1 MTERT
6 FNIIMCC
13 KGKLYP
19 EVEGG
24 IDRIKMYMSEECD
37 CSPED
42 YGWVELKQVMQEAAL
57 DYIDTCDKPSAF
69 LRSILCNKVSGI
81 PIALGICVA
90 FKKVSVR
97 DESGNYVNG
106 FTEELYSTLSRR

>member
-6 FNIIMCC
+6 FNIIRCC

-19 EVEGG
+19 EVEGAL
-24 IDRIKMYMSEECD
+24 DRVKMFIAEECD
-37 CSPED
+37 CSVDD
-42 YGWVELKQVMQEAAL
+42 YGWFELKQIMQEAAF

-69 LRSILCNKVSGI
+69 LRSILGNRVHGMHMALVICN
-81 PIALGICVA
+81 A
-90 FKKVSVR
+90 FKEVRVR

-106 FTEELYSTLSRR
+106 FTEELYNTLSRR

>member
-42 YGWVELKQVMQEAAL
+42 YGWVELKKIMQEAAF

-69 LRSILCNKVSGI
+69 LRSILCNKVPGI
-81 PIALGICVA
+81 STAIVICNA
-90 FKKVSVR
+90 FKEVRVR

>member
-13 KGKLYP
+13 KSKLYP

-42 YGWVELKQVMQEAAL
+42 YGWVELKQIMQEAL
-57 DYIDTCDKPSAF
+57 YIKVQLLQLKQQRF
-69 LRSILCNKVSGI
+69 LLLLIL
-81 PIALGICVA
+81 
-90 FKKVSVR
+90 
-97 DESGNYVNG
+97 
-106 FTEELYSTLSRR
+106 